1 REVAPEHDDTVAR
14 AARRVLPRKAAFEA
28 VDEESPN
35 REQPGDCEQN
45 DGADEDA
52 QARAS
57 RACRQQ
63 HRARKR
69 KKKQK
74 SGGQEK
80 EADGLRE
87 NEEHQRFF
95 FQSS

>member
-1 REVAPEHDDTVAR
+1 M
-14 AARRVLPRKAAFEA
+14 
-28 VDEESPN
+28 DEEGPN
-35 REQPGDCEQN
+35 REQPHHCEQN
-45 DGADEDA
+45 DGADDHA
-52 QARAS
+52 QAGAS
-57 RACRQQ
+57 PARREQ

-74 SGGQEK
+74 IGRQEN
-80 EADGLRE
+80 ETDGLRK